1 MSVIDDAIEK
11 LQAHALACTSTTIRA
26 APDYPPE
33 DASILPLAVAYIA
46 EGTGQA
52 DNATTARLLFTV
64 NVDIHFS
71 RVTLKG
77 AYMQLNAII
86 PEYLKRLAG
95 DPTLGGTVE
104 TINFPVSFR
113 VVPAEWGSL
122 VTSMAQFQIQ
132 LKFMETSI

>member
-1 MSVIDDAIEK
+1 MSVIDDAIKK
-11 LQAHALACTSTTIRA
+11 LQAHALACTSTTIKA

-33 DASILPLAVAYIA
+33 DASILPLAITYIA
-46 EGTGQA
+46 EGTGRA

-71 RVTLKG
+71 RVTLKS
-77 AYMQLNAII
+77 AYTQLNAII
-86 PEYLKRLAG
+86 PEYLERLAA

-104 TINFPVSFR
+104 TINFPISFR

-122 VTSMAQFQIQ
+122 VTSMVQFQIP
-132 LKFMETSI
+132 LKFMESI